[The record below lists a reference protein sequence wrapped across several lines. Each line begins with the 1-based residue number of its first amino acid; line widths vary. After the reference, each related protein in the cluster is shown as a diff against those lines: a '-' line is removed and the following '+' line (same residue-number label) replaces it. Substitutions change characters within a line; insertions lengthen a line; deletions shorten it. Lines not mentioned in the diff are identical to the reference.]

1 MPNNNPVTPHPLRDS
16 LQLLS
21 NKLKLPRSHRQTH
34 AHTAADAPVPFKTHT
49 HAPSLVKLARARSLS
64 L

>member
-49 HAPSLVKLARARSLS
+49 PHH
-64 L
+64 